1 MKMLLDVK
9 CWADGNASYLNDI
22 LISCDILKVFKAG
35 KQLENL
41 NLPAMVFCH
50 FQFQPIF
57 VLWAVNFLLVCQT
70 LTKTRNDRNRMGKF
84 LIYVHQRA
92 KFYRFSSKLELKFVF
107 GMNSLP
113 AGCQHRVGIL
123 PWTFFSFF
131 FHSENVCFECQPNR
145 CSIFFPL
152 SKKLL
157 KCGQENG
164 RQFFFSLSLCLLLV
178 ESFTS
183 FRGHKLCHFWWG

>member
-1 MKMLLDVK
+1 MKMLLNVK

-107 GMNSLP
+107 RDEFTARWLPTPCWHSAMN
-113 AGCQHRVGIL
+113 
-123 PWTFFSFF
+123 FF
-131 FHSENVCFECQPNR
+131 FHSGNVCFECQPNR
-145 CSIFFPL
+145 CSIFPPL
-152 SKKLL
+152 KKFVEMWSEKWLAV
-157 KCGQENG
+157 
-164 RQFFFSLSLCLLLV
+164 FFSLSLCLLLE